1 MNYTSL
7 RGLPQ
12 WLSSKESTY
21 NTGDTG
27 SIPGLGRFAGGGHG
41 NPLQSSCLENPMD
54 RGAWWV
60 RVNRIAK
67 SQTGLKQLSMH
78 AYFIENKKNKRYPP
92 PRVMKIKT
100 KINKWELIKNFCTA
114 NKTTIIMKRQPSEWE
129 KIFVHEATDKG
140 LISKIYRQVM
150 QLNIKKTNNPIK
162 KWVEDLNSPSSKED
176 IQMKQTHEKMLNIP
190 SY

>member
-1 MNYTSL
+1 MKQRINMIQKNICIHTHTQLNILVAHQKLAQYCKWTILHWGGFPSGSAVKNLPTIQETQVQSL
-7 RGLPQ
+7 D
-12 WLSSKESTY
+12 WEDS
-21 NTGDTG
+21 
-27 SIPGLGRFAGGGHG
+27 LGEGI
-41 NPLQSSCLENPMD
+41 QSSCLENPMD

-114 NKTTIIMKRQPSEWE
+114 NKTTIKMKRLKRCTSS
-129 KIFVHEATDKG
+129 IIG
-140 LISKIYRQVM
+140 
-150 QLNIKKTNNPIK
+150 TN
-162 KWVEDLNSPSSKED
+162 LC
-176 IQMKQTHEKMLNIP
+176 IP
-190 SY
+190 VLL

>member
-114 NKTTIIMKRQPSEWE
+114 NKTT
-129 KIFVHEATDKG
+129 DKG
-140 LISKIYRQVM
+140 FISKIYKQVM